1 VIFSYLIKEI
11 VMTEESKTGTTGS
24 VDEESTA
31 DVSSEWRDLGQN
43 LKEIFQNTWESAERQ
58 KLQEDIEAGLADFAN
73 SVNKAVDEFKVSPTG
88 QRLKSDVE
96 DLHERVKSG
105 EVEGKAKHELATI
118 LQKINAELGKISKQE
133 YDTSEIREDD
143 SQVS

>member
-1 VIFSYLIKEI
+1 
-11 VMTEESKTGTTGS
+11 MTEESKTGATGS
-24 VDEESTA
+24 VDEESTG
-31 DVSSEWRDLGQN
+31 DVSSEWHDLGQN

-58 KLQEDIEAGLADFAN
+58 KLQKDIESGLADFAN

-105 EVEGKAKHELATI
+105 EVEGKAKQELAMI
-118 LQKINAELGKISKQE
+118 LQKINAELGKISEQE
-133 YDTSEIREDD
+133 PKSGEVKEED
-143 SQVS
+143 S